1 MYDGIQAYDG
11 VKVRTINHFVHK
23 STFRALQSFGS
34 LVSFYFIFLFICGN
48 YILLNV
54 FLAIAVDNLSDPET
68 TSEGEDVKVIEVQE
82 VGEVKTGEAP
92 APTEEITIGDNNY
105 QVDQSHLLR
114 SLSGT
119 YYQTE
124 YREDYHYHYHYQ
136 TEYQEDYHYHYH
148 YQTEYQ
154 EDYCIYS
161 GEKGSYLDGCYVPDE
176 EDFYQKDFTYMSERQ
191 TSLTDS
197 NKTKPMPIQNS
208 LFVFS
213 HTNR

>member
-1 MYDGIQAYDG
+1 MSKYCAELMYNFSI
-11 VKVRTINHFVHK
+11 
-23 STFRALQSFGS
+23 LQSFGS

-68 TSEGEDVKVIEVQE
+68 TGSAEPEEVKVAEVRE
-82 VGEVKTGEAP
+82 AAGEMPGESLAPVPEEDITGE
-92 APTEEITIGDNNY
+92 NS
-105 QVDQSHLLR
+105 QK
-114 SLSGT
+114 
-119 YYQTE
+119 
-124 YREDYHYHYHYQ
+124 
-136 TEYQEDYHYHYH
+136 EYQEDYR
-148 YQTEYQ
+148 
-154 EDYCIYS
+154 IYS
-161 GEKGSYLDGCYVPDE
+161 GEKGSYLDDPYLPDE

-191 TSLTDS
+191 ASLTES

>member
-1 MYDGIQAYDG
+1 M
-11 VKVRTINHFVHK
+11 
-23 STFRALQSFGS
+23 QSFGS

-68 TSEGEDVKVIEVQE
+68 TGSAEAEEVKVTEGREVTQE
-82 VGEVKTGEAP
+82 KPNLTKPGENLVP
-92 APTEEITIGDNNY
+92 VPEEDIPSEN
-105 QVDQSHLLR
+105 H
-114 SLSGT
+114 
-119 YYQTE
+119 QTE
-124 YREDYHYHYHYQ
+124 YKEDYR
-136 TEYQEDYHYHYH
+136 
-148 YQTEYQ
+148 
-154 EDYCIYS
+154 IYS
-161 GEKGSYLDGCYVPDE
+161 GEKGSYLDENYLPDE

-191 TSLTDS
+191 ASLTES